1 MQKKVAT
8 SDLRVGMFVHDLGLS
23 WWQHDFVLPRFPI
36 DTQETLDR
44 ILRTKARFIMID
56 TSKGADVDGAVSVQR
71 TQLAASIDDCR
82 GPTGFGDLDTTLQLA
97 RTQVSMDEELRVAR
111 KLVRE
116 ARTAVQ
122 SAMKEARTGK
132 ISGLPQIHGLAE
144 NMVESASR
152 NAGALLSL
160 VGLKEKD
167 DYTFM
172 HCVAV
177 GTFMIAL
184 GKQLGMSDDEL
195 VDAGTAGLLHDVGK
209 CLVPLDVLN
218 KPGRLTA
225 VEFDLIREHPSRGYR
240 MLRDA
245 GYQDSVALEVV
256 LHHHERLD
264 GKGYPDQLKGDE
276 VTRLARMGAVVDVY
290 DAMGSDRCY
299 RKADPPTSVLK
310 LLLSECGSHF
320 DPVIVHSFIKA
331 VGIYPNG
338 SLVRLHSGRLAVVME
353 QHPEQAL
360 MPKVRV
366 FYSTKSKMPVPTLD
380 LDLSV
385 ERGDPIVGYED
396 PYEWGF
402 DLTKVS
408 GITF

>member
-1 MQKKVAT
+1 MIKKIDAKQ
-8 SDLRVGMFVHDLGLS
+8 LKIGMYIHDLSCDWMSHPFLISQFKLKSEAEIEKIINAGI
-23 WWQHDFVLPRFPI
+23 HDVY
-36 DTQETLDR
+36 
-44 ILRTKARFIMID
+44 ID
-56 TSKGADVDGAVSVQR
+56 TSKGLD
-71 TQLAASIDDCR
+71 AANA
-82 GPTGFGDLDTTLQLA
+82 PTEDEVKRDLHAEMLQLA
-97 RTQVSMDEELRVAR
+97 GEKPAPQIRLTVAEEMERAR
-111 KLVRE
+111 QIKSQAHQLVRNVMQD
-116 ARTAVQ
+116 ARLGKAVELEQ
-122 SAMKEARTGK
+122 VE
-132 ISGLPQIHGLAE
+132 PV
-144 NMVESASR
+144 VESITESILR
-152 NAGALLSL
+152 NSGALI
-160 VGLKEKD
+160 GLMRIKNKD

-225 VEFDLIREHPSRGYR
+225 AEFDVIREHPMRGYR

-245 GYQDSVALEVV
+245 GFQDSVALEVV

-310 LLLSECGSHF
+310 LLLSESGSHF
-320 DPVIVHSFIKA
+320 DPVIVHSFIKSL
-331 VGIYPNG
+331 GIYPNG